1 MTKKKAEVMK
11 NPTTKSTNKMGNNL
25 ASSKLKENPKINT
38 QIAKSPLNRSLKSDE
53 VIFLALQPKFL
64 FKR

>member
-1 MTKKKAEVMK
+1 
-11 NPTTKSTNKMGNNL
+11 MGKNL
-25 ASSKLKENPKINT
+25 ASNKLKENPKINT